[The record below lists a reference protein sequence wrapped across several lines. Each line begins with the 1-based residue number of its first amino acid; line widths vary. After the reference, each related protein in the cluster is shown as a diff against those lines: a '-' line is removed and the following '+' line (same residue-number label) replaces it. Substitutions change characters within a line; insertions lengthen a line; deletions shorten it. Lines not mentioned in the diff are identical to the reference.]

1 MHAFFV
7 ASLAISVGLTAYGF
21 NRHTSSSNL
30 VILLSFFLAAILAL
44 SLFLVLVLSPLAC
57 VEFWNGRS

>member
-7 ASLAISVGLTAYGF
+7 ASLATSVGLTAYGF
-21 NRHTSSSNL
+21 NRYTSSSNL

-44 SLFLVLVLSPLAC
+44 GLFLVLVLSPLAC